1 MALVGLF
8 FIFVFLLPSVSL
20 AIPPDGNGGAPPVIP
35 LDPRVNLPPSGLPAA
50 PDPAAPKAP
59 VAPGDP
65 VVVENPTVVTDTN
78 FVWLRKALH
87 EFVVTTFGVLLS
99 GFGDFFDY
107 AVDNFVI
114 GFGDKYINSGTGFVI
129 DELWGIIRNIFNL
142 TLIFGLVYIGFQM
155 ILGLNNSAQ
164 RSIGYLVAAALL
176 VNFSLFITKFVVDFS
191 NQAATQIY
199 QAMVPKDGGTITTT
213 FTNAM
218 SLSGIMSV
226 PGGNYGTIPLGY
238 IFGILLIFVVTA
250 FVFAAGGIMLL
261 LRYIGLNLYLVFSPL
276 LFLGWV
282 FPSMSGYSKKYWSG
296 FLGKAFF
303 APAFIFMLYL
313 SIRVINGYG
322 TITGTNPAEIF
333 NFNPGAQ
340 PGITSLGT
348 FSFFIMVIGF
358 LLASLVVAQKMGAT
372 GASTAIAVGQRMRK
386 GAQGIITG
394 GGANMAR
401 WGLDKISTNDGDDKN
416 RGKLNR
422 GLRFVGRGIGRTATT
437 FGARTALESAA
448 KPYTTLIEK
457 GKKERGGLAT
467 RDAVATAE
475 AEIAAGLKSKTEL
488 DENSE
493 AMTREVRDKHE
504 KAVHKMQMAVADLG
518 TAQLENMSNK
528 ERVKIAA
535 MLTSSQVENM
545 MKSDKIN
552 ESDKGAIIGE
562 RKNAIEKLV
571 GQTGSIITSEL
582 SKLSINQIETMGDA
596 WIRDNALLF
605 TSGQMD
611 DLKKSKKFT
620 ESQRNEF
627 VTKRDNDFK
636 EIEKGDESQFKKIM
650 TTFDGT
656 KDEPKHR
663 KPAEIAQLPK
673 GILLAKQSL
682 KYINGSVLE
691 QIFDK
696 KSLSLEDR
704 NKLRDSILENP
715 EESPDAAS
723 YLHSP
728 LGRRNWNLSEPEAH
742 SSSDK
747 KPYQPFSPKGSVNT
761 KRPIR

>member
-20 AIPPDGNGGAPPVIP
+20 AIEGDPDDRLPTPPSIP
-35 LDPRVNLPPSGLPAA
+35 LDPRVDLPPSGLPAA

-372 GASTAIAVGQRMRK
+372 GATASIAVGQRLRK
-386 GAQGIITG
+386 GAQGIVTG
-394 GGANMAR
+394 LGARATRGSIDRMATSNNVVAR
-401 WGLDKISTNDGDDKN
+401 A
-416 RGKLNR
+416 
-422 GLRFVGRGIGRTATT
+422 VGIGLTKYTGVRD
-437 FGARTALESAA
+437 AA
-448 KPYTTLIEK
+448 DKAYKSSPQ
-457 GKKERGGLAT
+457 GKWKENRKTRDHALAT
-467 RDAVATAE
+467 RTSDARTQQDISANATAGGPALERAVRDASQTQLIE
-475 AEIAAGLKSKTEL
+475 ALQKHKVGSLEYSNIVGAMTQSQITKL
-488 DENSE
+488 SE
-493 AMTREVRDKHE
+493 AKDDEF
-504 KAVHKMQMAVADLG
+504 
-518 TAQLENMSNK
+518 SPK
-528 ERVKIAA
+528 ERSAVSTTVTGKITTRITDPATSRIDTTKVPS
-535 MLTSSQVENM
+535 LTFDELETLGDSWLTNPTNLKLLTNSQVEKLAKDSKVLGTGQKATFKDDWKAALKVGITPASIKEVMEKRSPKEIVKLPTELLEN
-545 MKSDKIN
+545 I
-552 ESDKGAIIGE
+552 GAIPYLSESVLKEIAE
-562 RKNAIEKLV
+562 AKLPQNV
-571 GQTGSIITSEL
+571 L
-582 SKLSINQIETMGDA
+582 NNIETNMAAPGA
-596 WIRDNALLF
+596 ES
-605 TSGQMD
+605 TGQD
-611 DLKKSKKFT
+611 YLT
-620 ESQRNEF
+620 RPTN
-627 VTKRDNDFK
+627 
-636 EIEKGDESQFKKIM
+636 
-650 TTFDGT
+650 
-656 KDEPKHR
+656 KHR
-663 KPAEIAQLPK
+663 
-673 GILLAKQSL
+673 
-682 KYINGSVLE
+682 
-691 QIFDK
+691 
-696 KSLSLEDR
+696 DR
-704 NKLRDSILENP
+704 F
-715 EESPDAAS
+715 
-723 YLHSP
+723 
-728 LGRRNWNLSEPEAH
+728 W
-742 SSSDK
+742 
-747 KPYQPFSPKGSVNT
+747 
-761 KRPIR
+761 

>member
-1 MALVGLF
+1 VGLF

-20 AIPPDGNGGAPPVIP
+20 AIEGDPGDRLPTPPSIP
-35 LDPRVNLPPSGLPAA
+35 LDPRVDLPPSGLPAA
-50 PDPAAPKAP
+50 PDPAAPGAP

-99 GFGDFFDY
+99 GFGNFFDY

-372 GASTAIAVGQRMRK
+372 GATASIAVGQRLRN
-386 GAQGIITG
+386 GAQGILYRNTG
-394 GGANMAR
+394 GLLAQGAKNVVGSRAASR
-401 WGLDKISTNDGDDKN
+401 LLGSTMLG
-416 RGKLNR
+416 REVQR
-422 GLRFVGRGIGRTATT
+422 GLYRQFDKATKFGAGGTSLAQTRSERDTTDKDMRQNRVRISQIGTAADREESVEAQIAALENNTLSGAELTTAMGTLARNIREMSNDERANLGSSRLTNHHIAANLTDAHITSLEGSGNYSPQEITDIRAARRQAQINIAQTGFARAIQTGTTATGDPIMEAT
-437 FGARTALESAA
+437 NTAVRAGGRAATHQDAQRRRLISGGNAVIGNLPVAALIQTNMLPYVTPRIVEERMRNGIDEQERQDLRDAIATHNGFGFN
-448 KPYTTLIEK
+448 I
-457 GKKERGGLAT
+457 AT
-467 RDAVATAE
+467 RNIVLPPNGPWA
-475 AEIAAGLKSKTEL
+475 SW
-488 DENSE
+488 
-493 AMTREVRDKHE
+493 
-504 KAVHKMQMAVADLG
+504 
-518 TAQLENMSNK
+518 
-528 ERVKIAA
+528 ERTNPTYA
-535 MLTSSQVENM
+535 
-545 MKSDKIN
+545 
-552 ESDKGAIIGE
+552 
-562 RKNAIEKLV
+562 
-571 GQTGSIITSEL
+571 
-582 SKLSINQIETMGDA
+582 
-596 WIRDNALLF
+596 
-605 TSGQMD
+605 
-611 DLKKSKKFT
+611 
-620 ESQRNEF
+620 NEF
-627 VTKRDNDFK
+627 F
-636 EIEKGDESQFKKIM
+636 
-650 TTFDGT
+650 
-656 KDEPKHR
+656 
-663 KPAEIAQLPK
+663 
-673 GILLAKQSL
+673 
-682 KYINGSVLE
+682 
-691 QIFDK
+691 
-696 KSLSLEDR
+696 
-704 NKLRDSILENP
+704 
-715 EESPDAAS
+715 
-723 YLHSP
+723 
-728 LGRRNWNLSEPEAH
+728 
-742 SSSDK
+742 
-747 KPYQPFSPKGSVNT
+747 
-761 KRPIR
+761 RP

>member
-20 AIPPDGNGGAPPVIP
+20 AIEGDPDDRLPTPPSIP
-35 LDPRVNLPPSGLPAA
+35 LDPRVDLPPSGLPAA
-50 PDPAAPKAP
+50 PDPAAPGAP

-99 GFGDFFDY
+99 GFGNFFDY

-372 GASTAIAVGQRMRK
+372 GATASIAVGQRLRK
-386 GAQGIITG
+386 GAQGIVTG
-394 GGANMAR
+394 LGARATRGSIDRMATSNNVVAR
-401 WGLDKISTNDGDDKN
+401 AVGIGLTKYTGVRDAADKAYKSSPQGKWKENRKTRDHALATRTSDARTQQDISTNAVAG
-416 RGKLNR
+416 GP
-422 GLRFVGRGIGRTATT
+422 
-437 FGARTALESAA
+437 ALESAVRTA
-448 KPYTTLIEK
+448 NQTQLIEALRK
-457 GKKERGGLAT
+457 HKVGSLGYNHIVGAMTQSQITKLSEAKDDEFSPKERSAVSTTVTGKIVTRITDPAT
-467 RDAVATAE
+467 SMIDTTKVPSLTFDE
-475 AEIAAGLKSKTEL
+475 LETLGDSWLTNPTNLKL
-488 DENSE
+488 
-493 AMTREVRDKHE
+493 
-504 KAVHKMQMAVADLG
+504 
-518 TAQLENMSNK
+518 
-528 ERVKIAA
+528 
-535 MLTSSQVENM
+535 LTNSQVE
-545 MKSDKIN
+545 KLAKDSKVLGT
-552 ESDKGAIIGE
+552 SQKATF
-562 RKNAIEKLV
+562 KNDWKTALRGV
-571 GQTGSIITSEL
+571 GVISPTTVE
-582 SKLSINQIETMGDA
+582 
-596 WIRDNALLF
+596 NAMR
-605 TSGQMD
+605 G
-611 DLKKSKKFT
+611 
-620 ESQRNEF
+620 RGP
-627 VTKRDNDFK
+627 K
-636 EIEKGDESQFKKIM
+636 EIVKLPNELLMDMSAIPYLSESVLKEIAEEKMPQAVLNTIERNMGYPGAEP
-650 TTFDGT
+650 TG
-656 KDEPKHR
+656 KDYLIRPINKHR
-663 KPAEIAQLPK
+663 
-673 GILLAKQSL
+673 
-682 KYINGSVLE
+682 
-691 QIFDK
+691 
-696 KSLSLEDR
+696 DR
-704 NKLRDSILENP
+704 F
-715 EESPDAAS
+715 
-723 YLHSP
+723 
-728 LGRRNWNLSEPEAH
+728 W
-742 SSSDK
+742 
-747 KPYQPFSPKGSVNT
+747 
-761 KRPIR
+761 

>member
-35 LDPRVNLPPSGLPAA
+35 LDPRVDLPPSGLPAA

-372 GASTAIAVGQRMRK
+372 GATASIAVGQRLRK
-386 GAQGIITG
+386 GAQGIVTG
-394 GGANMAR
+394 LGARATRGSIDRMATSNNVVAR
-401 WGLDKISTNDGDDKN
+401 A
-416 RGKLNR
+416 
-422 GLRFVGRGIGRTATT
+422 VGIGLTKYTGVRD
-437 FGARTALESAA
+437 AA
-448 KPYTTLIEK
+448 DKAYKSSPQ
-457 GKKERGGLAT
+457 GKWKENRKTRDHALAT
-467 RDAVATAE
+467 RTSDARTQQDISANATAGGPALERAVRDASQTQLIE
-475 AEIAAGLKSKTEL
+475 ALQKHKVGSLEYSNIVGAMTQSQITKL
-488 DENSE
+488 SE
-493 AMTREVRDKHE
+493 AKDDEF
-504 KAVHKMQMAVADLG
+504 
-518 TAQLENMSNK
+518 SPK
-528 ERVKIAA
+528 ERSAVSTTVTGKITTRITDPATSRIDTTKVPS
-535 MLTSSQVENM
+535 LTFDELETLGDSWLTNPTNLKLLTNSQVEKLAKDSKVLGTGQKATFKDDWKAALKVGITPASIKEVMEKRSPKEIVKLPTELLEN
-545 MKSDKIN
+545 I
-552 ESDKGAIIGE
+552 GAIPYLSESVLKEIAE
-562 RKNAIEKLV
+562 AKLPQNV
-571 GQTGSIITSEL
+571 L
-582 SKLSINQIETMGDA
+582 NNIETNMAAPGA
-596 WIRDNALLF
+596 ES
-605 TSGQMD
+605 TGQD
-611 DLKKSKKFT
+611 YLT
-620 ESQRNEF
+620 RPTN
-627 VTKRDNDFK
+627 
-636 EIEKGDESQFKKIM
+636 
-650 TTFDGT
+650 
-656 KDEPKHR
+656 KHR
-663 KPAEIAQLPK
+663 
-673 GILLAKQSL
+673 
-682 KYINGSVLE
+682 
-691 QIFDK
+691 
-696 KSLSLEDR
+696 DR
-704 NKLRDSILENP
+704 F
-715 EESPDAAS
+715 
-723 YLHSP
+723 
-728 LGRRNWNLSEPEAH
+728 W
-742 SSSDK
+742 
-747 KPYQPFSPKGSVNT
+747 
-761 KRPIR
+761 

>member
-20 AIPPDGNGGAPPVIP
+20 AIEGDPGDRLPTPPSIP
-35 LDPRVNLPPSGLPAA
+35 LDPRVDLPPSGLPAA
-50 PDPAAPKAP
+50 PDPAAPGAP

-372 GASTAIAVGQRMRK
+372 GATASIAVGQRLRK
-386 GAQGIITG
+386 GAQGIVTG
-394 GGANMAR
+394 
-401 WGLDKISTNDGDDKN
+401 L
-416 RGKLNR
+416 
-422 GLRFVGRGIGRTATT
+422 
-437 FGARTALESAA
+437 GARTTRGSIDRMATSNNVVARAVGIGLTKYTGVRDAA
-448 KPYTTLIEK
+448 DKAYKSSPQ
-457 GKKERGGLAT
+457 GKWKENRKTRDHALAT
-467 RDAVATAE
+467 RTSDARTQQDISANATAGGPALERAVRDASQTQLIE
-475 AEIAAGLKSKTEL
+475 ALQKHKVGSLEYSNIVGAMTQSQITKL
-488 DENSE
+488 SE
-493 AMTREVRDKHE
+493 AKDDEF
-504 KAVHKMQMAVADLG
+504 
-518 TAQLENMSNK
+518 SPK
-528 ERVKIAA
+528 ERSAVSTTVTGKITTRITDPATSRIDTTKVPS
-535 MLTSSQVENM
+535 LTFDELETLGDSWLTNPTNLKLLTNSQVEKLAKDSKVLGTGQKATFKDDWKAALKVGITPASIKEVMEKRSPKEIVKLPTELLEN
-545 MKSDKIN
+545 I
-552 ESDKGAIIGE
+552 GAIPYLSESVLKEIAE
-562 RKNAIEKLV
+562 AKLPQNV
-571 GQTGSIITSEL
+571 L
-582 SKLSINQIETMGDA
+582 NNIETNMAAPGA
-596 WIRDNALLF
+596 ES
-605 TSGQMD
+605 TGQD
-611 DLKKSKKFT
+611 YLT
-620 ESQRNEF
+620 RPTN
-627 VTKRDNDFK
+627 
-636 EIEKGDESQFKKIM
+636 
-650 TTFDGT
+650 
-656 KDEPKHR
+656 KHR
-663 KPAEIAQLPK
+663 
-673 GILLAKQSL
+673 
-682 KYINGSVLE
+682 
-691 QIFDK
+691 
-696 KSLSLEDR
+696 DR
-704 NKLRDSILENP
+704 F
-715 EESPDAAS
+715 
-723 YLHSP
+723 
-728 LGRRNWNLSEPEAH
+728 W
-742 SSSDK
+742 
-747 KPYQPFSPKGSVNT
+747 
-761 KRPIR
+761 

>member
-50 PDPAAPKAP
+50 PDPGAATGATGAP
-59 VAPGDP
+59 ASGDP
-65 VVVENPTVVTDTN
+65 VVVEDPTVVTDTN

-372 GASTAIAVGQRMRK
+372 GATASIAVGQRLRN
-386 GAQGIITG
+386 GAQGILYG
-394 GGANMAR
+394 LGARATRGSIDRMATSNNVVAR
-401 WGLDKISTNDGDDKN
+401 A
-416 RGKLNR
+416 
-422 GLRFVGRGIGRTATT
+422 VGIGLTKYTGVRD
-437 FGARTALESAA
+437 AA
-448 KPYTTLIEK
+448 DKAYKSSPQ
-457 GKKERGGLAT
+457 GKWKENRKTRDHALAT
-467 RDAVATAE
+467 RTSDARTQQDISANATAGGPALERAVRDASQTQLIE
-475 AEIAAGLKSKTEL
+475 ALQKHKVGSLEYSNIVGAMTQSQITKL
-488 DENSE
+488 SE
-493 AMTREVRDKHE
+493 AKDDEF
-504 KAVHKMQMAVADLG
+504 
-518 TAQLENMSNK
+518 SPK
-528 ERVKIAA
+528 ERSAVSTTVTGKITTRITDPATSRIDTTKVPS
-535 MLTSSQVENM
+535 LTFDELETLGDSWLTNPTNLKLLTNSQVEKLAKDSKVLGTGQKATFKDDWKAALKVGITPASIKEVMEKRSPKEIVKLPTELLEN
-545 MKSDKIN
+545 I
-552 ESDKGAIIGE
+552 GAIPYLSESVLKEIAE
-562 RKNAIEKLV
+562 AKLPQNV
-571 GQTGSIITSEL
+571 L
-582 SKLSINQIETMGDA
+582 NNIETNMAAPGA
-596 WIRDNALLF
+596 ES
-605 TSGQMD
+605 TGQD
-611 DLKKSKKFT
+611 YLT
-620 ESQRNEF
+620 RPTN
-627 VTKRDNDFK
+627 
-636 EIEKGDESQFKKIM
+636 
-650 TTFDGT
+650 
-656 KDEPKHR
+656 KHR
-663 KPAEIAQLPK
+663 
-673 GILLAKQSL
+673 
-682 KYINGSVLE
+682 
-691 QIFDK
+691 
-696 KSLSLEDR
+696 DR
-704 NKLRDSILENP
+704 F
-715 EESPDAAS
+715 
-723 YLHSP
+723 
-728 LGRRNWNLSEPEAH
+728 W
-742 SSSDK
+742 
-747 KPYQPFSPKGSVNT
+747 
-761 KRPIR
+761 

>member
-1 MALVGLF
+1 LF

-20 AIPPDGNGGAPPVIP
+20 AIEGDPGDRLPTPPSIP
-35 LDPRVNLPPSGLPAA
+35 LDPRVDLPPSGLPAA
-50 PDPAAPKAP
+50 PDPAAPGAP

-191 NQAATQIY
+191 NLAATEIY

-372 GASTAIAVGQRMRK
+372 GATASIAVGQRLRK
-386 GAQGIITG
+386 GAQGIVTG
-394 GGANMAR
+394 LGARATRGSIDRMATSNNVVAR
-401 WGLDKISTNDGDDKN
+401 A
-416 RGKLNR
+416 
-422 GLRFVGRGIGRTATT
+422 VGIGLTKYTGVRD
-437 FGARTALESAA
+437 AA
-448 KPYTTLIEK
+448 DKAYKSSPQ
-457 GKKERGGLAT
+457 GKWKENRKTRDHALAT
-467 RDAVATAE
+467 RTSDARTQQDISANATAGGPALERVVRDASQTQLIE
-475 AEIAAGLKSKTEL
+475 ALQKHKVGSLEYSNIVGAMTQSQITKL
-488 DENSE
+488 SE
-493 AMTREVRDKHE
+493 AKDDEF
-504 KAVHKMQMAVADLG
+504 
-518 TAQLENMSNK
+518 SPK
-528 ERVKIAA
+528 ERSAVSTTVTGKITTRITDPATSRIDTTKVPS
-535 MLTSSQVENM
+535 LTFDELETLGDSWLTNPTNLKLLTNSQVEKLAKDSKVLGTGQKATFKDDWKAALKVGITPASIKEVMEKRSPKEIVKLPTELLEN
-545 MKSDKIN
+545 I
-552 ESDKGAIIGE
+552 GAIPYLSESVLKEIAE
-562 RKNAIEKLV
+562 AKLPQNV
-571 GQTGSIITSEL
+571 L
-582 SKLSINQIETMGDA
+582 NNIETNMAAPGA
-596 WIRDNALLF
+596 ES
-605 TSGQMD
+605 TGQD
-611 DLKKSKKFT
+611 YLT
-620 ESQRNEF
+620 RPTN
-627 VTKRDNDFK
+627 
-636 EIEKGDESQFKKIM
+636 
-650 TTFDGT
+650 
-656 KDEPKHR
+656 KHR
-663 KPAEIAQLPK
+663 
-673 GILLAKQSL
+673 
-682 KYINGSVLE
+682 
-691 QIFDK
+691 
-696 KSLSLEDR
+696 DR
-704 NKLRDSILENP
+704 F
-715 EESPDAAS
+715 
-723 YLHSP
+723 
-728 LGRRNWNLSEPEAH
+728 W
-742 SSSDK
+742 
-747 KPYQPFSPKGSVNT
+747 
-761 KRPIR
+761 

>member
-20 AIPPDGNGGAPPVIP
+20 AIEGDPGDRLPTPPSIP
-35 LDPRVNLPPSGLPAA
+35 LDPRVDLPPSGLPAA
-50 PDPAAPKAP
+50 PDPAAPGAP

-372 GASTAIAVGQRMRK
+372 GATASIAVGQRLRK
-386 GAQGIITG
+386 GAQGIVTG
-394 GGANMAR
+394 LGARATRGSIDRMATSNNVVAR
-401 WGLDKISTNDGDDKN
+401 A
-416 RGKLNR
+416 
-422 GLRFVGRGIGRTATT
+422 VGIGLTKYTGVRD
-437 FGARTALESAA
+437 AA
-448 KPYTTLIEK
+448 DKAYKSSPQ
-457 GKKERGGLAT
+457 GKWKENRKTRDHALAT
-467 RDAVATAE
+467 RTSDARTQQDISANATAGGPALERAVRDASQTQLIE
-475 AEIAAGLKSKTEL
+475 ALQKHKVGSLEYSNIVGAMTQSQITKL
-488 DENSE
+488 SE
-493 AMTREVRDKHE
+493 AKDDEF
-504 KAVHKMQMAVADLG
+504 
-518 TAQLENMSNK
+518 SPK
-528 ERVKIAA
+528 ERSAVSTTVTGKITTRITDPATSRIDTTKVPS
-535 MLTSSQVENM
+535 LTFDELETLGDSWLTNPTNLKLLTNSQVEKLAKDSKVLGTGQKATFKDDWKAALKVGITPASIKEVMEKRSPKEIVKLPTELLEN
-545 MKSDKIN
+545 I
-552 ESDKGAIIGE
+552 GAIPYLSESVLKEIAE
-562 RKNAIEKLV
+562 AKLPQNV
-571 GQTGSIITSEL
+571 L
-582 SKLSINQIETMGDA
+582 NNIETNMAAPGA
-596 WIRDNALLF
+596 ES
-605 TSGQMD
+605 TGQD
-611 DLKKSKKFT
+611 YLT
-620 ESQRNEF
+620 RPTN
-627 VTKRDNDFK
+627 
-636 EIEKGDESQFKKIM
+636 
-650 TTFDGT
+650 
-656 KDEPKHR
+656 KHR
-663 KPAEIAQLPK
+663 
-673 GILLAKQSL
+673 
-682 KYINGSVLE
+682 
-691 QIFDK
+691 
-696 KSLSLEDR
+696 DR
-704 NKLRDSILENP
+704 F
-715 EESPDAAS
+715 
-723 YLHSP
+723 
-728 LGRRNWNLSEPEAH
+728 W
-742 SSSDK
+742 
-747 KPYQPFSPKGSVNT
+747 
-761 KRPIR
+761 